1 MIEKFLSLKKESSRD
16 IFIANMTEHTRARYE
31 VSNSIFFF
39 FKKNPGGTPQ
49 ASTFTFFPFSAVRQR
64 PVRGLLKIMT

>member
-31 VSNSIFFF
+31 VSSIFYFYF
-39 FKKNPGGTPQ
+39 KNPGGTPQ